1 MKSAIS
7 HHGRWFRNKD
17 SGFWLL
23 WLFAQRC
30 TINYA
35 TIALM
40 EVRSDGG
47 GEERGTFRCK
57 HAQFSYTHSW
67 VLMSTQ
73 LRRRRR
79 NKNLVRTMA
88 ESLKWL
94 DRKMCPMSL
103 KAASLS
109 LINVISVHILSV
121 GGNMGGGAGVTRSDG
136 EKFVTYMYS
145 SYPNYV

>member
-1 MKSAIS
+1 
-7 HHGRWFRNKD
+7 
-17 SGFWLL
+17 
-23 WLFAQRC
+23 
-30 TINYA
+30 
-35 TIALM
+35 
-40 EVRSDGG
+40 
-47 GEERGTFRCK
+47 
-57 HAQFSYTHSW
+57 
-67 VLMSTQ
+67 
-73 LRRRRR
+73 
-79 NKNLVRTMA
+79 MA

-121 GGNMGGGAGVTRSDG
+121 GGNMGGAGVTRSDG